1 MTRRTPSEATTN
13 SAPSETATD
22 RTPSEETATGRTSLK
37 VTLALAGA
45 AVSGA
50 VRAVVAWVLK
60 GATDGP

>member
-1 MTRRTPSEATTN
+1 MTRRTPSETT
-13 SAPSETATD
+13 TD

-37 VTLALAGA
+37 VALALAGA

-50 VRAVVAWVLK
+50 VRAVVAWLLK